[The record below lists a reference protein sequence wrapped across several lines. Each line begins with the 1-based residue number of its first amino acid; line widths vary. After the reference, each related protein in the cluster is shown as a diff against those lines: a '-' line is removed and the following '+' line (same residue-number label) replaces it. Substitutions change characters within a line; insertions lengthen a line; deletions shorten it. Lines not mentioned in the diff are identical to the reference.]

1 MCTCGFTRKLKLMGY
16 VISPEGT
23 CPFPYS
29 HTIMMS
35 KLLLLFG
42 KQIDFLMT
50 ESKTHSIESLL
61 HVY

>member
-1 MCTCGFTRKLKLMGY
+1 MGY

-29 HTIMMS
+29 HKIMMS